1 MTLTTHA
8 AVGALVA
15 AALYHYMPTDAGLA
29 IGLAGALLSHPLLD
43 AIPHWDYSLGAG
55 DFDNE
60 HPLNNDI
67 NVHSKKFIIDL
78 IKISFDFW
86 LGIAIVCILFWH
98 APFAVL
104 MTALGGALL
113 GIAPDPLQF
122 VYWKTRSKLIEPI
135 QRFHMFMH
143 ARLKL
148 NARPILGI
156 SCQIAILIIVS
167 IISIHIL

>member
-86 LGIAIVCILFWH
+86 LGIAIVCILFLARTVCCAYDCARRCSAWYC
-98 APFAVL
+98 ARSAAVC
-104 MTALGGALL
+104 LL
-113 GIAPDPLQF
+113 
-122 VYWKTRSKLIEPI
+122 E
-135 QRFHMFMH
+135 
-143 ARLKL
+143 
-148 NARPILGI
+148 NAE
-156 SCQIAILIIVS
+156 QAY
-167 IISIHIL
+167 